1 VNRKYKTR
9 TNFLHTFYNCVE
21 EIGRLKFAVRTM
33 KNMKWSFA
41 IAVCLFAAASLD
53 HCFGQTDTNLIA
65 TGNWSET
72 VTENDHAL
80 RGRLLVYDDQ
90 GQSAANHARVY
101 LELQHVFHGGWDSPI
116 EIYFDVGFGGVV
128 SFELNDA
135 FGKPVPQE
143 PAPIRGPAP
152 LPSWV
157 TLPCDATVRLRADI
171 YNLGTQS
178 KPAGLVIFANGG
190 RWVIHPD
197 ATNDVFLSATFTPAT
212 NHPSPLNYHVW
223 QGTLKVPAAK
233 ISAQTRPAGAVNAAP
248 ASLSYRDPDTGIVF
262 SVESDGRHI
271 AAVDRDGKILW
282 RRQPGTDGN
291 LPPYSKTRP
300 QTNPVVTWIGAL
312 TKDQSDHLKD
322 TGSGKFIG
330 IGFNSR
336 QGGVVDVKN
345 GNFTFQGQD

>member
-1 VNRKYKTR
+1 MK
-9 TNFLHTFYNCVE
+9 
-21 EIGRLKFAVRTM
+21 ILKQMFVVTLA
-33 KNMKWSFA
+33 F
-41 IAVCLFAAASLD
+41 FAAMGYES
-53 HCFGQTDTNLIA
+53 CFGQTDTNLIA
-65 TGNWSET
+65 TGGWSEA
-72 VTENDHAL
+72 VNDQDHWL
-80 RGRLLVYDDQ
+80 RGRLLVYDEN
-90 GQSAANHARVY
+90 GGGSANHARVY
-101 LELQHVFHGGWDSPI
+101 LELQHVFHGGWDKPI
-116 EIYFDVGFGGVV
+116 EIYFNVGFGGVV

-143 PAPIRGPAP
+143 PTAIRGPAP
-152 LPSWV
+152 PPSWV

-190 RWVIHPD
+190 RWVVHPD

-223 QGTLKVPAAK
+223 QGMLKLPAVK
-233 ISAQTRPAGAVNAAP
+233 ISAPTRQAGAINAAP
-248 ASLSYRDPDTGIVF
+248 ASLSYRDPDSGIIF

-271 AAVDRDGKILW
+271 VAADKDGKILW

-291 LPPYSKTRP
+291 LPPYSETRP

-312 TKDQSDHLKD
+312 TKDQSDHLKN

-336 QGGVVDVKN
+336 QGGVLDVKN
-345 GNFTFQGQD
+345 GDFIFQGQD